1 MKALTTGRYRGR
13 DGNWAAFDLGPGPA
27 ELRIGMLESDLGRVV
42 LKRPG
47 GYRLDRGWS
56 IAPGGLE
63 PPYAGR
69 PRDDLAGFACPDA
82 QVTERDGIVT
92 LQVAGGLAAEVTLE
106 PFGIAWRRTG
116 DARPF
121 LQDRRTQ
128 AYFISNK
135 NTAFQHVMAREHDER
150 HYGLGDKAGPLDH
163 TGRRFRIDAV
173 DPCGYD
179 AELSDPLY
187 KMIPFLIVDGPLGAH
202 GIFYDNLA
210 VAEMDLGCTLDNY
223 HGLFRS
229 YAAQDGDLDYYVL
242 AGRDVPAVVR
252 GFSWLTGGQAF
263 APKWSLGFATT
274 SMAIADAPDADAQI
288 SDYIAKCREHEI
300 PCDSFHFGSGY
311 TSIGARRYAFNW
323 NREKFADPSGTMARL
338 KAAGMQ
344 PVTNLKPCLLDDHPR
359 LHEVRAADI
368 LVRDGATGKPAV
380 AQFWDGLGFHLD
392 FTNPAGR
399 AWWRKGIET
408 ALLDHGVVSVWN
420 DNNEY
425 EIWDEDAVCDG
436 DGRSFPQ
443 TLARPAQPLLMTKL
457 SHQTQSERDPRKRP
471 YALTRGGAA
480 GIWRYGQTWSGDN
493 ETAWKTLRY
502 NLTQGLT
509 MSLSGMYNIGHD
521 VGGFHGPSPG
531 PELFCRFVEFC
542 SLWPRFVMNS
552 WNDNGIVNL
561 PWMHPQMIPQVREAI
576 RFRYRLM
583 PYLYTLM
590 ARAARDG
597 EPVVR
602 PLFYDFPHDAK
613 AIPVD
618 DCFML
623 GRDVLV
629 APVLEEGD
637 RDRAVYLPVHPG
649 GWYDLRTGEHFE
661 GGRVARVAAP
671 FGRLPV
677 WARAGAMIPVSE
689 QLDRIDP
696 KRDVNRTLL
705 VFGEPKE
712 SSTAELYEDDGDMID
727 WQARGLQIGFR
738 LRRDG
743 DALVVSAEA
752 QGAYRP
758 AYDRIVVRRVGDGAP
773 LKVEAGASPIA
784 LEIGTPSGQ

>member
-1 MKALTTGRYRGR
+1 MKALTTGRYLGR
-13 DGNWAAFDLGPGPA
+13 DGIWAVFALGQDAA
-27 ELRIGMLESDLGRVV
+27 ELRIGMLEANLGRVV

-63 PPYAGR
+63 PPYEGR
-69 PRDDLAGFACPDA
+69 LRDDLAGFACPDTD
-82 QVTERDGIVT
+82 VSEDGKTVT
-92 LQVAGGLAAEVTLE
+92 LAIAGGLAAEVTLD
-106 PFGIAWRRTG
+106 PFGIAWRRAG
-116 DARPF
+116 DDRPF
-121 LQDRRTQ
+121 LQDRPTQ

-135 NTAFQHVMAREHDER
+135 TPAFQHVMVREPDER
-150 HYGLGDKAGPLDH
+150 HYGLGDKTGPLDH

-173 DPCGYD
+173 DPCGFD

-202 GIFYDNLA
+202 GIFYDSLA

-242 AGRDVPAVVR
+242 AGPDVRSVVR

-274 SMAIADAPDADAQI
+274 SMAIADAPDADARI
-288 SDYIAKCREHEI
+288 SDFIAKCREHDI

-311 TSIGARRYAFNW
+311 TSIGPRRYAFNW
-323 NREKFADPSGTMARL
+323 NHSKFPDPSGTMARL

-359 LHEVRAADI
+359 LDEARAADI
-368 LVRDGATGKPAV
+368 LVRDGVTGEPAV

-399 AWWRKGIET
+399 TWWRRGIET

-436 DGRSFPQ
+436 DGRPFPQ
-443 TLARPAQPLLMTKL
+443 AVARPAQPLLMTKL
-457 SHQTQSERDPRKRP
+457 SHETQCARAPDKRP
-471 YALTRGGAA
+471 YALTRGGPA
-480 GIWRYGQTWSGDN
+480 GIARYGQTWSGDN

-509 MSLSGMYNIGHD
+509 MSLSGMFNIGHD

-552 WNDNGIVNL
+552 WNDNGVVNL
-561 PWMHPQMIPQVREAI
+561 PWMHPEVIPQVREAVQ
-576 RFRYRLM
+576 FRYRLM
-583 PYLYTLM
+583 PYLYTAM
-590 ARAARDG
+590 WRASRDD

-602 PLFYDFPHDAK
+602 PLLYDFPGDAA
-613 AIPVD
+613 AIAID

-623 GRDVLV
+623 GRDLLV
-629 APVLEEGD
+629 APVLAEGD
-637 RDRAVYLPVHPG
+637 RHRAVYLPAHPG
-649 GWYDLRTGEHFE
+649 GWYDLRTGEHHE
-661 GGRVARVAAP
+661 GGSVARVDAP

-677 WARAGAMIPVSE
+677 WVRSGAMIPISD
-689 QLDRIDP
+689 QMNGIDP
-696 KRDVNRTLL
+696 ARDDGRTLL
-705 VFGEPKE
+705 VFGEPADA
-712 SSTAELYEDDGDMID
+712 STADLYEDDGDTAD
-727 WQARGLQIGFR
+727 WRSGGLHVGFR

-743 DALVVSAEA
+743 DALAVSTEA
-752 QGAYRP
+752 HGAYRP
-758 AYDRIVVRRVGDGAP
+758 AYGRIVVKRVGAGRP
-773 LKVEAGASPIA
+773 IRVET
-784 LEIGTPSGQ
+784 GTGPVSLAIETP